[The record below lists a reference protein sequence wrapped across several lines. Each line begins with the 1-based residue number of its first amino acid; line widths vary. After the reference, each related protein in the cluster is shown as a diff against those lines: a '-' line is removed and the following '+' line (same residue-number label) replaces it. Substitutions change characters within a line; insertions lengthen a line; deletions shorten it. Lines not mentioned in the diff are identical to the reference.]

1 MSADNATI
9 SKLLSAL
16 EAVRSKAFEY
26 RVAQGRHM
34 PESWAAHFDEIEQ
47 LAAAALVQ
55 EPQRYL
61 YAEIVK
67 ARELVHLAP
76 VPFLAL
82 CLADVPGQRT
92 TDDRSKVTCAAC
104 LAVRLVDPC
113 MRCGRVMRSTDAAFG
128 GFCADCDNKHHSECD
143 ASKPCDGCRDFPEQ
157 SDREARAKRC
167 GRCGLHPSI
176 KNLEC
181 PDCSGLE
188 PAEPLLTVIS
198 MRTEP

>member
-1 MSADNATI
+1 MSGAEI
-9 SKLLSAL
+9 SKLLTAL
-16 EAVRSKAFEY
+16 EAVRSKVFEY

-34 PESWAAHFDEIEQ
+34 PESWAQHFREIED

-61 YAEIVK
+61 YEEIIK

-76 VPFLAL
+76 VPFRPL
-82 CLADVPGQRT
+82 CLADEPGQKST
-92 TDDRSKVTCAAC
+92 NDRSKANCAAC

-113 MRCGRVMRSTDAAFG
+113 MRCGRDLYSTDAAFG
-128 GFCADCDNKHHSECD
+128 GFCADCDNKHHNECD

-157 SDREARAKRC
+157 PDREAKAKRC
-167 GRCGLHPSI
+167 ARCGLHPSI

-188 PAEPLLTVIS
+188 PAEPFLTVIS